1 LSNKNNDPREL
12 AEKELEALND
22 RAGDLMEKSYCDSS
36 FRLFGELRQRAKTER
51 SLSYYVFGTFC
62 QMTLA
67 HRQFQF
73 EVVRERAIEL
83 IAIFENEEQARK
95 IEPELDLEEYEGLR
109 YQMGACAYEVLAE
122 ATGELEGYNSEGM
135 QECLTG
141 GIEVCHRIGK
151 LSCVGCFREYAY
163 DIHQAADDY
172 ELARFH
178 CHQVIKQGDQF
189 SERGDRRWLA
199 TLKLGILDLYEGE
212 HELAR
217 QKYEKAREFAKLDTV
232 NDVHSAEFGVAL
244 ELHMLDML
252 EGKPTDPRFDELV
265 ATLPPAG
272 ECVEYDLDRDYVRA
286 FEFALSGQWDEA
298 EALLIKWHRFCKQQK
313 SISRWLESGI
323 RLVACKRLRGD
334 IEAAKR
340 IAAPLEE
347 AATRS
352 NDWSSLRRLNTC
364 LDPSVKVTPL
374 GTIVKNSK
382 FHPGD
387 NARVAASSDSDSVR
401 PPYHELTTDTPLY
414 NWLNDLGERL
424 HKALDD
430 QGDDFD
436 IEVFRDELMLSQ
448 NRDWSHPE
456 DIGRALHFMTYL
468 IVPSADFKRIWEWA
482 NKLVQGFQETGY
494 LISILARLGMGISAA
509 ERFHQITKI
518 DFENFSGQ
526 LPPTLIENE
535 RLDQLVRKSLQLDS
549 SGVNNNFRAAEVF
562 EYIDKLGDAERC
574 YARAFKLDRSRADA
588 ALALSKIYSLTDRN
602 IDAHYVLDLCIRE
615 GGDSAELYFDAA
627 MRAHSLGMSEL
638 LVSYLTTFLERYTP
652 IVWVHYY
659 LAIGYL
665 ETKKPNEAL
674 DCIQKEINEF
684 KGEGI
689 HIESIVAAAYA
700 QLGQS
705 ANAATAIEKTFGMS
719 LSEIDDLTS
728 EGISSALERLW
739 RSAKAIGNQNLV
751 HRMELRLLRTG
762 FAPEEYFV
770 EQRASQKPKDL
781 NLYHVTILQPLDEEW
796 EDSLDRLPDQQD
808 WTGYIAHW
816 GVLAEYEDQAEEL
829 VLKAQAKCHPLEPE
843 VMEVEMSEEPLHDRE
858 GVVFQGVRMSADD
871 LDDDEDEDDDDDDDG
886 YDRED

>member
-1 LSNKNNDPREL
+1 MSKKNSDLREL

-36 FRLFGELRQRAKTER
+36 FRLFGELRQRSKSER
-51 SLSYYVFGTFC
+51 SLAYYVFGTFC

-199 TLKLGILDLYEGE
+199 TLKLGVLDVYEGE
-212 HELAR
+212 LELAR
-217 QKYEKAREFAKLDTV
+217 QKFEKSWELAQLETV
-232 NDVHSAEFGVAL
+232 NDIQGAKFGVAL
-244 ELHMLDML
+244 ELHLLDLL
-252 EGKPTDPRFDELV
+252 EGKPSEIRFNELV
-265 ATLPPAG
+265 HTLPPRG
-272 ECVEYDLDRDYVRA
+272 ECVEYDLDRDYVQA
-286 FEFALSGQWDEA
+286 MEFALSGEWDQA
-298 EALLIKWHRFCKQQK
+298 EALLMKWHRFCKLQK
-313 SISRWLESGI
+313 SISRWLERGI
-323 RLVACKRLRGD
+323 RLVACKRLRGE

-347 AATRS
+347 AATKS
-352 NDWSSLRRLNTC
+352 NDWSSLKRLNTC
-364 LDPSVKVTPL
+364 LDQTVSITPL

-382 FHPGD
+382 LHPGD
-387 NARVAASSDSDSVR
+387 NARVSESSGTDSVR
-401 PPYHELTTDTPLY
+401 PPYYELSTDTPLY
-414 NWLNDLGERL
+414 GWLNDLGERL
-424 HKALDD
+424 HKALDEEGED
-430 QGDDFD
+430 AD
-436 IEVFRDELMLSQ
+436 IDIFRDELMLSQ
-448 NRDWSHPE
+448 NRDWSNPE
-456 DIGRALHFMTYL
+456 DIGRALHYMTYL
-468 IVPSADFKRIWEWA
+468 VTPGADFKKIWEWA
-482 NKLVQGFQETGY
+482 NKMVQGFQETGY

-509 ERFHQITKI
+509 ERFNQITKI
-518 DFENFSGQ
+518 DFENINGE

-562 EYIDKLGDAERC
+562 EYIDKLGEAERC

-588 ALALSKIYSLTDRN
+588 ALSLAKIYSLTDRN
-602 IDAHYVLDLCIRE
+602 SDSHYVLDLSIRE
-615 GGDSAELYFDAA
+615 GGDSPELYFEAA
-627 MRAHSLGMSEL
+627 MRAHNLGMYEL
-638 LVSYLTTFLERYTP
+638 LVSYLSTFLERYPP
-652 IVWVHYY
+652 IQWIYYY
-659 LAIGYL
+659 LAIGLL
-665 ETKKPNEAL
+665 ETKKPKESL
-674 DCIQKEINEF
+674 ECIQKEITEF

-689 HIESIVAAAYA
+689 HIESIIAAANG
-700 QLGQS
+700 QLGNS
-705 ANAATAIEKTFGMS
+705 AATASAIEKSFKMP

-739 RSAKAIGNQNLV
+739 RAAKQIGNQLLTSK
-751 HRMELRLLRTG
+751 MEQRLLRTG

-770 EQRASQKPKDL
+770 EKRASQKPKDL
-781 NLYHVTILQPLDEEW
+781 NLYHVTILQPLDEDW
-796 EDSLDRLPDQQD
+796 ENCLDRLPDQQD

-816 GVLAEYEDQAEEL
+816 GVLAEDDDQAEEM
-829 VLKAQAKCHPLEPE
+829 VLEVQANCYSLEPE
-843 VMEVEMSEEPLHDRE
+843 VLEVEMGEEPLHDRM

-871 LDDDEDEDDDDDDDG
+871 MEDDEDEDEDD
-886 YDRED
+886 EDYSQED

>member
-1 LSNKNNDPREL
+1 MSKKNNDLREL

-22 RAGDLMEKSYCDSS
+22 RAGDLMEKSYCESS
-36 FRLFGELRQRAKTER
+36 FRLFGELRQRAKSER
-51 SLSYYVFGTFC
+51 SLAYYVFGTFC

-178 CHQVIKQGDQF
+178 CHQVMKQGDQF

-199 TLKLGILDLYEGE
+199 TLKLGTLDVYEGE
-212 HELAR
+212 LELAR
-217 QKYEKAREFAKLDTV
+217 QKFETAWELAQLETV
-232 NDVHSAEFGVAL
+232 NDIPAAKFGVAI
-244 ELHMLDML
+244 ELHFLNMI
-252 EGKPTDPRFDELV
+252 EGKPTDPRFEELV
-265 ATLPPAG
+265 IGLPPRG
-272 ECVEYDLDRDYVRA
+272 ECVEYDLDRDYVDA
-286 FEFALSGQWDEA
+286 MKLALSANWDQA
-298 EALLIKWHRFCKQQK
+298 EELLAKWHRFCKQQK

-334 IEAAKR
+334 IAAAKR
-340 IAAPLEE
+340 IAAPLEA
-347 AATRS
+347 AATKA
-352 NDWSSLRRLNTC
+352 NDWSSLRRLNSC
-364 LDPSVKVTPL
+364 LDQSVSITPI

-382 FHPGD
+382 QHPGD
-387 NARVAASSDSDSVR
+387 NARVNTSDDGQSQK
-401 PPYHELTTDTPLY
+401 PPYHELSTDTPLY
-414 NWLNDLGERL
+414 MWLNDLGERL
-424 HKALDD
+424 HKALDE
-430 QGDDFD
+430 QGEELD
-436 IEVFRDELMLSQ
+436 IDTFRDELMLSQ
-448 NRDWSHPE
+448 NRDWSNPE
-456 DIGRALHFMTYL
+456 DIARALHYMTYL
-468 IVPSADFKRIWEWA
+468 VTPGADFKRIWEWA
-482 NKLVQGFQETGY
+482 NKMVQGFQETGY

-509 ERFHQITKI
+509 ERFNQITEI
-518 DFENFSGQ
+518 DFENFSGS
-526 LPPTLIENE
+526 LPPTLISNE

-562 EYIDKLGDAERC
+562 EYIDNLGEAERC

-588 ALALSKIYSLTDRN
+588 ALALAKIYSITDRN
-602 IDAHYVLDLCIRE
+602 SDSHYVLDLCIRE
-615 GGDSAELYFDAA
+615 GGDSPELYFEAA
-627 MRAHSLGMSEL
+627 MRAHNLGMYEL
-638 LVSYLTTFLERYTP
+638 LVSYLNTFLERYPPTQ
-652 IVWVHYY
+652 WVYYY
-659 LAIGYL
+659 LAIGLL
-665 ETKKPNEAL
+665 ETKKPNESL
-674 DCIQKEINEF
+674 DAIQKEISEF

-689 HIESIVAAAYA
+689 HIESILAAAHA
-700 QLGQS
+700 QLGN
-705 ANAATAIEKTFGMS
+705 NAIAAKAVEKSFQMS

-728 EGISSALERLW
+728 EGVSSALERLW
-739 RSAKAIGNQNLV
+739 RAAKIVGNKGLISK
-751 HRMELRLLRTG
+751 MEKRLLCSG

-781 NLYHVTILQPLDEEW
+781 NLYHVTVLQPLDEDW
-796 EDSLDRLPDQQD
+796 ENSLDRLPDQED
-808 WTGYIAHW
+808 WSGYIAHW
-816 GVLAEYEDQAEEL
+816 GVLAENEEQAEEL
-829 VLKAQAKCHPLEPE
+829 VLAEQAKCYPLEPE
-843 VMEVEMSEEPLHDRE
+843 VLEVESGEEPLHDRI

-871 LDDDEDEDDDDDDDG
+871 MDDEDDDDDE
-886 YDRED
+886 EDNYANED

>member
-1 LSNKNNDPREL
+1 MSKKNNDQREL

-36 FRLFGELRQRAKTER
+36 FRLFGELRQRAKSER
-51 SLSYYVFGTFC
+51 SLAYYVFGTFC

-95 IEPELDLEEYEGLR
+95 VEPELDLEEYEGLR

-178 CHQVIKQGDQF
+178 CHQVMKQGDQF

-199 TLKLGILDLYEGE
+199 TLKLGTLDVYEGE
-212 HELAR
+212 LELAR
-217 QKYEKAREFAKLDTV
+217 QKFETAWELAQLETV
-232 NDVHSAEFGVAL
+232 NDIPAAKFGVAI
-244 ELHMLDML
+244 ELHFLNMI
-252 EGKPTDPRFDELV
+252 EGKPTDPRFGELV
-265 ATLPPAG
+265 IGLPPRG
-272 ECVEYDLDRDYVRA
+272 ECVEYDLDRDYVDA
-286 FEFALSGQWDEA
+286 MKLALSANYDQA
-298 EALLIKWHRFCKQQK
+298 EALLTKWHRFCKQQK

-334 IEAAKR
+334 LAAAKR
-340 IAAPLEE
+340 IAAPLEA
-347 AATRS
+347 AATKA
-352 NDWSSLRRLNTC
+352 NDWSSLRRLNSC
-364 LDPSVKVTPL
+364 LDQSVSITPI

-382 FHPGD
+382 LHPGD
-387 NARVAASSDSDSVR
+387 NIRANASDDRHSPR
-401 PPYHELTTDTPLY
+401 PPYHELSTNTPLY
-414 NWLNDLGERL
+414 SWLNDLGERL
-424 HKALDD
+424 HKALDE
-430 QGDDFD
+430 QGEELD
-436 IEVFRDELMLSQ
+436 IDTFRDELMLSQ
-448 NRDWSHPE
+448 NRDWSNPE
-456 DIGRALHFMTYL
+456 DIARALHYMTYL
-468 IVPSADFKRIWEWA
+468 VTPGTDFKRIWEWA
-482 NKLVQGFQETGY
+482 NKMVQGFQETGY
-494 LISILARLGMGISAA
+494 LISILARLGMSISAA
-509 ERFHQITKI
+509 ERFNQITKI
-518 DFENFSGQ
+518 DFENFNGS
-526 LPPTLIENE
+526 LPPSLISNE

-562 EYIDKLGDAERC
+562 EYIDNLGEAERC

-588 ALALSKIYSLTDRN
+588 ALALAKIYSISDRN
-602 IDAHYVLDLCIRE
+602 SDSHYVLDLCIRE
-615 GGDSAELYFDAA
+615 GGDSPELYFEAA
-627 MRAHSLGMSEL
+627 MRAHNLGMYEL
-638 LVSYLTTFLERYTP
+638 LVSYLNTFLERYPPTQ
-652 IVWVHYY
+652 WVYYY
-659 LAIGYL
+659 LAIGLL
-665 ETKKPNEAL
+665 ETKKPNESL
-674 DCIQKEINEF
+674 DAIRKEVTEF

-689 HIESIVAAAYA
+689 HIESILAAANA
-700 QLGQS
+700 QLGN
-705 ANAATAIEKTFGMS
+705 NALAARAVEKSFQMS

-728 EGISSALERLW
+728 EGVSSALERLW
-739 RSAKAIGNQNLV
+739 RAAKLMDNKGLISK
-751 HRMELRLLRTG
+751 MERRLLCSG

-781 NLYHVTILQPLDEEW
+781 NLYHVTVLQPLDEDW
-796 EDSLDRLPDQQD
+796 ENSLDRLPDQED

-816 GVLAEYEDQAEEL
+816 GVLAENEDQAEEL
-829 VLKAQAKCHPLEPE
+829 VLAEQAKCYPLEPE
-843 VMEVEMSEEPLHDRE
+843 VLEVESGEEPLHDRI

-871 LDDDEDEDDDDDDDG
+871 MDDDEDDDEEDD
-886 YDRED
+886 YANED

>member
-1 LSNKNNDPREL
+1 MSKKNNDQREL

-36 FRLFGELRQRAKTER
+36 FRLFGELRQRAKSER
-51 SLSYYVFGTFC
+51 SLAYYVFGTFC

-178 CHQVIKQGDQF
+178 CHQVMKQGDQF

-199 TLKLGILDLYEGE
+199 TLKLGTLDVYEGE
-212 HELAR
+212 LELAR
-217 QKYEKAREFAKLDTV
+217 QKFETAWELAQLETV
-232 NDVHSAEFGVAL
+232 NDIPAAKFGVAI
-244 ELHMLDML
+244 ELHFLNMI

-265 ATLPPAG
+265 IGLPPRG
-272 ECVEYDLDRDYVRA
+272 ECVEYDLDRDYVDA
-286 FEFALSGQWDEA
+286 MKLALSANYDQA
-298 EALLIKWHRFCKQQK
+298 EALLTKWHRFCKQQK

-334 IEAAKR
+334 LAAAKR
-340 IAAPLEE
+340 IAAPLEA
-347 AATRS
+347 AATKA
-352 NDWSSLRRLNTC
+352 NDWSSLRRLNSC
-364 LDPSVKVTPL
+364 LDQSVSITPI

-382 FHPGD
+382 LHPGD
-387 NARVAASSDSDSVR
+387 NIRANTSDDRHSPR
-401 PPYHELTTDTPLY
+401 PPYHELSTNTPLY
-414 NWLNDLGERL
+414 SWLNDLGERL
-424 HKALDD
+424 HKALDE
-430 QGDDFD
+430 QGEELD
-436 IEVFRDELMLSQ
+436 IDTFRDELMLSQ
-448 NRDWSHPE
+448 NRDWSNPE
-456 DIGRALHFMTYL
+456 DIARALHYMTYL
-468 IVPSADFKRIWEWA
+468 VTPGTDFKRIWEWA
-482 NKLVQGFQETGY
+482 NKMVQGFQETGY
-494 LISILARLGMGISAA
+494 LISILARLGMSISAA
-509 ERFHQITKI
+509 ERFNQITKI
-518 DFENFSGQ
+518 DFENFNGS
-526 LPPTLIENE
+526 LPPSLISNE

-562 EYIDKLGDAERC
+562 EYIDNLGEAERC

-588 ALALSKIYSLTDRN
+588 ALALAKIYSISDRN
-602 IDAHYVLDLCIRE
+602 SDSHYVLDLCIRE
-615 GGDSAELYFDAA
+615 GGDSPELYFEAA
-627 MRAHSLGMSEL
+627 MRAHNLGMYEL
-638 LVSYLTTFLERYTP
+638 LVSYLNTFLERYPPTQ
-652 IVWVHYY
+652 WVYYY
-659 LAIGYL
+659 LAIGLL
-665 ETKKPNEAL
+665 ETQKPNESL
-674 DCIQKEINEF
+674 DAIRKEVTEF

-689 HIESIVAAAYA
+689 HIESILAAANA
-700 QLGQS
+700 QLGN
-705 ANAATAIEKTFGMS
+705 NALAARAVEKSFQMS

-728 EGISSALERLW
+728 EGVSSALERLW
-739 RSAKAIGNQNLV
+739 RAAKLMDNKGLISK
-751 HRMELRLLRTG
+751 MERRLLCSG

-781 NLYHVTILQPLDEEW
+781 NLYHVTVLQPLDEDW
-796 EDSLDRLPDQQD
+796 ENSLDRLPDQED

-816 GVLAEYEDQAEEL
+816 GVLAENEDQAEEL
-829 VLKAQAKCHPLEPE
+829 VLAEQAKCYPLEPE
-843 VMEVEMSEEPLHDRE
+843 VLEVESGEEPLHDRI
-858 GVVFQGVRMSADD
+858 GVVFQGFRMSADD
-871 LDDDEDEDDDDDDDG
+871 MDDDEDDDEEDD
-886 YDRED
+886 YANED

>member
-1 LSNKNNDPREL
+1 LSKKNSDLREL

-22 RAGDLMEKSYCDSS
+22 RAGDLMEKAYCDSS
-36 FRLFGELRQRAKTER
+36 FRLYGELRQRAKSER
-51 SLSYYVFGTFC
+51 SLAYYVFGTFC

-199 TLKLGILDLYEGE
+199 TLKLGILDVYEGE
-212 HELAR
+212 LELAR
-217 QKYEKAREFAKLDTV
+217 QKFETAWELAQLESV
-232 NDVHSAEFGVAL
+232 NDIPSAKFGVAM
-244 ELHMLDML
+244 ELHFLDMI

-265 ATLPPAG
+265 NTLPPRG
-272 ECVEYDLDRDYVRA
+272 ECVEYDLDRDYVNA
-286 FEFALSGQWDEA
+286 MKLALSGEWDQA
-298 EALLIKWHRFCKQQK
+298 EELLVKWHRFCKQQK

-334 IEAAKR
+334 MSAAKR
-340 IAAPLEE
+340 IAAPLEA
-347 AATRS
+347 AATKS
-352 NDWSSLRRLNTC
+352 NDWSSLRRLNSC
-364 LDPSVKVTPL
+364 LDQSISITPI

-382 FHPGD
+382 LHPGD
-387 NARVAASSDSDSVR
+387 NARVNLAPDHDSTR
-401 PPYHELTTDTPLY
+401 PPYHELSTDTPLY
-414 NWLNDLGERL
+414 GWLNDLGERL
-424 HKALDD
+424 HKALDELGED
-430 QGDDFD
+430 LD
-436 IEVFRDELMLSQ
+436 IDIFRDELILSQ
-448 NRDWSHPE
+448 NRDWSNPE
-456 DIGRALHFMTYL
+456 DIGRALHYMTYL
-468 IVPSADFKRIWEWA
+468 VTPGADFKRIWEWA
-482 NKLVQGFQETGY
+482 NKMVQGFQETGY

-509 ERFHQITKI
+509 ERFNQITKI
-518 DFENFSGQ
+518 DFENFNGS

-562 EYIDKLGDAERC
+562 EYIDNLGEAERC

-588 ALALSKIYSLTDRN
+588 ALALAKIYSITDRN
-602 IDAHYVLDLCIRE
+602 SDSHYVLDLCIRE
-615 GGDSAELYFDAA
+615 GGDSPELYFEAA
-627 MRAHSLGMSEL
+627 MRAHNLGMHEL
-638 LVSYLTTFLERYTP
+638 LVSYLNTFLDRYPPTQ
-652 IVWVHYY
+652 WVYYY
-659 LAIGYL
+659 LAIGLL
-665 ETKKPNEAL
+665 ETKKPSESLEA
-674 DCIQKEINEF
+674 IQKEISDF

-689 HIESIVAAAYA
+689 HIESIVAAANA
-700 QLGQS
+700 QLGN
-705 ANAATAIEKTFGMS
+705 NAVAAKAVEKSLQMP

-728 EGISSALERLW
+728 EGVSSALERLW
-739 RSAKAIGNQNLV
+739 RAAKVMGNKVLISK
-751 HRMELRLLRTG
+751 MERRLLCTG

-781 NLYHVTILQPLDEEW
+781 NLYHVTILQPLDDDW
-796 EDSLDRLPDQQD
+796 ENSLDRLPDQED

-816 GVLAEYEDQAEEL
+816 GVLAENEEQAEEM
-829 VLKAQAKCHPLEPE
+829 VLAEQAKCYSLESE
-843 VMEVEMSEEPLHDRE
+843 VLEVEISEEPLHDRV

-871 LDDDEDEDDDDDDDG
+871 MEDDEDEDEEDD
-886 YDRED
+886 YTQED

>member
-1 LSNKNNDPREL
+1 MSKKNNDLREL

-36 FRLFGELRQRAKTER
+36 FRLFGELRQRAKSER
-51 SLSYYVFGTFC
+51 SLAYYVFGTFC

-178 CHQVIKQGDQF
+178 CHQVMKQGDQF

-199 TLKLGILDLYEGE
+199 TLKLGTLDVYEGE
-212 HELAR
+212 LELAR
-217 QKYEKAREFAKLDTV
+217 QKFETAWDLAQLETV
-232 NDVHSAEFGVAL
+232 NDIPAAKFGVAI
-244 ELHMLDML
+244 ELHFLNL
-252 EGKPTDPRFDELV
+252 IEGKPTDPRFDELV
-265 ATLPPAG
+265 IGLPPRG
-272 ECVEYDLDRDYVRA
+272 ECVEYDLDRDYVDA
-286 FEFALSGQWDEA
+286 MQLALSAKWDQA
-298 EALLIKWHRFCKQQK
+298 EELLAKWHRFCKQQK

-334 IEAAKR
+334 IAAAKR
-340 IAAPLEE
+340 IAAPLEA
-347 AATRS
+347 AATKA
-352 NDWSSLRRLNTC
+352 NDWSSLRRLNSC
-364 LDPSVKVTPL
+364 LDQSVSITPI
-374 GTIVKNSK
+374 GTIIKNSK
-382 FHPGD
+382 LHPGD
-387 NARVAASSDSDSVR
+387 NSRANTSDGGQSPR
-401 PPYHELTTDTPLY
+401 PPYHELSNDTPLY
-414 NWLNDLGERL
+414 SWLNDLGERL
-424 HKALDD
+424 HKALDE
-430 QGDDFD
+430 QGEELD
-436 IEVFRDELMLSQ
+436 IDTFRDELMLSQ
-448 NRDWSHPE
+448 NRDWSNPE
-456 DIGRALHFMTYL
+456 DIARALHYMTYL
-468 IVPSADFKRIWEWA
+468 VTPGADFKRIWEWA
-482 NKLVQGFQETGY
+482 NKMVQGFQETGY

-509 ERFHQITKI
+509 ERFNQITKI
-518 DFENFSGQ
+518 DFENFNGS
-526 LPPTLIENE
+526 LPPTLISNE

-562 EYIDKLGDAERC
+562 EYIDNLGEAERC

-588 ALALSKIYSLTDRN
+588 ALALAKIYSITDRN
-602 IDAHYVLDLCIRE
+602 SDSHYVLDLCIRE
-615 GGDSAELYFDAA
+615 GGDSPELYFEAA
-627 MRAHSLGMSEL
+627 MRAHNLAMYEL
-638 LVSYLTTFLERYTP
+638 LVSYLTTFLERYPPTQ
-652 IVWVHYY
+652 WVYYY
-659 LAIGYL
+659 LAIGLL
-665 ETKKPNEAL
+665 ETQKLNESL
-674 DCIQKEINEF
+674 DAIQKEISEF

-689 HIESIVAAAYA
+689 HIESILAAANA
-700 QLGQS
+700 QLGN
-705 ANAATAIEKTFGMS
+705 NALAAKAVEKSFQMS

-728 EGISSALERLW
+728 EGVSSALERLW
-739 RSAKAIGNQNLV
+739 RAAKLLGNKGLIGK
-751 HRMELRLLRTG
+751 MEKRLLCSG

-781 NLYHVTILQPLDEEW
+781 NLYHVTVLQPLDEDW
-796 EDSLDRLPDQQD
+796 EDSLDRLPDQED
-808 WTGYIAHW
+808 WSGYIAHW
-816 GVLAEYEDQAEEL
+816 GVLAENEEQAEEL
-829 VLKAQAKCHPLEPE
+829 VLAEQAKCYPLEPE
-843 VMEVEMSEEPLHDRE
+843 VLEVESGEEPLHDRI

-871 LDDDEDEDDDDDDDG
+871 MDDEDDDDDEEDD
-886 YDRED
+886 YANED